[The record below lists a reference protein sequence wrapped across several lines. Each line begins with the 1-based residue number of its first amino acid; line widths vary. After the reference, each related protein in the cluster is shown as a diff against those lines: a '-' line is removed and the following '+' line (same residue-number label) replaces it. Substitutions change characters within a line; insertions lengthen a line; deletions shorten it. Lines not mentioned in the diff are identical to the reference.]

1 MHGVTHAHDA
11 HAPRPGQASLLWSLS
26 SSSLSRDILFKTRRV
41 RNINIGL
48 ARNLKMPSRE
58 GRGREDIATRD
69 MCRHSAAMNALSM
82 QTADRA
88 GGELGAVR
96 FAIRAVF
103 SHALFWSLHSLA
115 RSLAVWNGC
124 RLTPSEREERPFQI
138 CNSENSISP

>member
-11 HAPRPGQASLLWSLS
+11 RAPRPGQASLLWSLS
-26 SSSLSRDILFKTRRV
+26 SSLSLSRDILFKTRRV

-58 GRGREDIATRD
+58 GREDIATRD

-88 GGELGAVR
+88 GGE
-96 FAIRAVF
+96 
-103 SHALFWSLHSLA
+103 
-115 RSLAVWNGC
+115 
-124 RLTPSEREERPFQI
+124 
-138 CNSENSISP
+138 